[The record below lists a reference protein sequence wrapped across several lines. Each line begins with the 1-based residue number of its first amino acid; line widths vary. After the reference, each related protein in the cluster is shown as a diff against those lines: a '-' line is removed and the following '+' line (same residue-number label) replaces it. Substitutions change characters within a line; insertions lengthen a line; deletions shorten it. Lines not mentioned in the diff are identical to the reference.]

1 MMFSFFHKNEPT
13 PALYDDVYVTVL
25 DWLSA
30 EFANIPVR
38 PVDDP
43 SKQSNPLLNFITLDP
58 HAYVIPQGLEHLQ
71 KLLTYHGKDS
81 SVMMRLKG
89 LTVDLYIRHGM
100 KPIDALR
107 KRTYQVM
114 IRMYGLGQLDLEAI
128 DVTNTLWLYPF
139 LRRGFDRFRYEA
151 GKYTVKQAQ
160 APTDTK
166 EQ

>member
-13 PALYDDVYVTVL
+13 PALYDDVYFTVME
-25 DWLSA
+25 WLSA
-30 EFANIPVR
+30 EFSNIPVKT
-38 PVDDP
+38 VDDP

-58 HAYVIPQGLEHLQ
+58 HSYVIPQGIEHLRN
-71 KLLTYHGKDS
+71 LLTYHGPDS

-89 LTVDLYIRHGM
+89 LTTDLYLRHGM

-114 IRMYGLGQLDLEAI
+114 IRMYGLGRLDLEAI

-139 LRRGFDRFRYEA
+139 LRRSFDSFRREV
-151 GKYTVKQAQ
+151 GKQVRQAN
-160 APTDTK
+160 PKPEETEK
-166 EQ
+166 